1 MLTPDQ
7 INHFNVFGLL
17 ILKQTLTD
25 LEIKELSHQAYK
37 IWEQKLGHE
46 PAENEHISIA
56 PFLELN
62 PKLTSLIE
70 DDRIYHPMIQLLGKD
85 MIWMR
90 SEGVHGTMTKTSSHH
105 WHADRPGTRELSF
118 HRIKIMIYLDPM
130 RKESGSLRV
139 IPGSHRSPFHESLLP
154 FQERHGLVDPI
165 FFGAPGNEVPCQA
178 VETDPGDV
186 VIFNQS
192 LYHAVY
198 GKTGRRRY
206 ISLKYAAR
214 PLQDDHLASI
224 KEFSPD
230 AFKPHEQIVESDSPR
245 LQAMTTGLNELRI
258 RAENL

>member
-1 MLTPDQ
+1 MVC
-7 INHFNVFGLL
+7 NHC
-17 ILKQTLTD
+17 D
-25 LEIKELSHQAYK
+25 SH
-37 IWEQKLGHE
+37 
-46 PAENEHISIA
+46 
-56 PFLELN
+56 
-62 PKLTSLIE
+62 
-70 DDRIYHPMIQLLGKD
+70 
-85 MIWMR
+85 
-90 SEGVHGTMTKTSSHH
+90 
-105 WHADRPGTRELSF
+105 
-118 HRIKIMIYLDPM
+118 
-130 RKESGSLRV
+130 
-139 IPGSHRSPFHESLLP
+139 
-154 FQERHGLVDPI
+154 
-165 FFGAPGNEVPCQA
+165 
-178 VETDPGDV
+178 GDV